1 MKILNKIPENNM
13 ISPNFIQ
20 EENLENYI
28 GFSKEDIVLLLG
40 ESETCNNDE
49 LVYTIQSKFFGLY
62 KQKLYLYFFNEKLR
76 DYYIGV

>member
-28 GFSKEDIVLLLG
+28 GFSKENMPVKIVT
-40 ESETCNNDE
+40 EFIEI
-49 LVYTIQSKFFGLY
+49 LV
-62 KQKLYLYFFNEKLR
+62 N
-76 DYYIGV
+76 

>member
-1 MKILNKIPENNM
+1 MKILNKIPENKM
-13 ISPNFIQ
+13 ISPTLLQ

-40 ESETCNNDE
+40 ESETCNYDE

-62 KQKLYLYFFNEKLR
+62 KQKLYLYFFNGKLR